1 MSKGTRE
8 IVGNC
13 VVGEWEGD
21 MFIHRTQD
29 THRKRTYVFL
39 DGTLRVT
46 VGSETREMIPPSKR
60 ECAA

>member
-21 MFIHRTQD
+21 TFIHRTQD
-29 THRKRTYVFL
+29 THRKRTYVFA
-39 DGTLRVT
+39 DGRLHVT
-46 VGSETREMIPPSKR
+46 VGGVTKEMVPPSKR
-60 ECAA
+60 EVAA

>member
-1 MSKGTRE
+1 
-8 IVGNC
+8 
-13 VVGEWEGD
+13 VGEWEGD